1 MTVLARRISQINIRP
16 VRPARHAAARL
27 RRAFDGPI
35 LAAPPVRAIQTSIL
49 LESSDGRIVL
59 NYKGKTLHK
68 ERNDWL
74 VLTRTS
80 VAGFNAPRDRLIQMY
95 TFT

>member
-1 MTVLARRISQINIRP
+1 L
-16 VRPARHAAARL
+16 
-27 RRAFDGPI
+27 
-35 LAAPPVRAIQTSIL
+35 IL
-49 LESSDGRIVL
+49 LESNDGRIVL

-80 VAGFNAPRDRLIQMY
+80 VAGFNAPRDNLTNRIYNNVDPVLRQAVDRI
-95 TFT
+95 TTGDWL